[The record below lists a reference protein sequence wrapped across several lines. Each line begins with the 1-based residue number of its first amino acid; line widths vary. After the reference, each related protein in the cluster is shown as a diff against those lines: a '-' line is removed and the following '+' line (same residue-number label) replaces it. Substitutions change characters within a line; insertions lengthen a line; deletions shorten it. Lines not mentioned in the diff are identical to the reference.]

1 MWNAEIIFE
10 IGTGVIT
17 YDANGSPKEA
27 TVPFLAKGFL
37 KPALERTV
45 IKTSDRT
52 NTLNENAVLLVGRLT
67 DPPIIDL
74 SKVARTEPC
83 VVTLEG
89 QIGRMLINYDV
100 DTPVLYRKKYISK
113 LGLVISG
120 YFYAN

>member
-1 MWNAEIIFE
+1 MWNAEITLE

-17 YDANGSPKEA
+17 YDTNGSPQEA
-27 TVPFLAKGFL
+27 TTPLIVKGFL
-37 KPALERTV
+37 RPALERTV

-52 NTLNENAVLLVGRLT
+52 NTLNENAILLVGRLT

-83 VVTLEG
+83 VVILEG
-89 QIGRMLINYDV
+89 QVGRMLINYDV
-100 DTPVLYRKKYISK
+100 DTPVLYRKKYIPK

-120 YFYAN
+120 YFYTT